1 MAQLHWHHRR
11 PPPRGPRP
19 PSAQPPAQ
27 PPAAEVRPVGL
38 DLLRA
43 DLYRLLDELVRAPAG
58 HRPRLVQE
66 FERSWEEFKE
76 ATARR
81 ADQED

>member
-1 MAQLHWHHRR
+1 V
-11 PPPRGPRP
+11 
-19 PSAQPPAQ
+19 S
-27 PPAAEVRPVGL
+27 PVGL

-58 HRPRLVQE
+58 QRPSLVPE

-76 ATARR
+76 ATAQQ
-81 ADQED
+81 AGQAE